1 MLAGGAPISSALQL
15 HAMPPNWV
23 FWVVFNAFV
32 LLMLVLDLGVFNRK
46 AHAIRFQEAIGWTFV
61 WVALAGLFALVIYL
75 FGHHLVPNPTRPNQV
90 LALEFVTGY
99 LLEESLSMDNLFVF
113 LLVFRYFA
121 VDRAHQHA
129 VLYWGILGAMVMRG
143 VFILSGVTLINRLH
157 WFVYVFGAFVVY
169 SGIRLLRQQEA
180 QINPEKNPVLKLFR
194 RFFPISEQYEGR
206 KFFVKRGLRRVATPL
221 AVVLIVVET
230 TDVMFATDSIPAILA
245 VTRDPFI
252 VYTSNVFAV
261 LGLRSLYFALAGM
274 MEVFHY
280 LHYGLSAILIFI
292 GLKMLASDY
301 LQIPIGAALAV
312 VGGILVVSVVASLMF
327 PVET

>member
-1 MLAGGAPISSALQL
+1 
-15 HAMPPNWV
+15 MPPNWV